1 MEGND
6 KSKEINSKISNTLI
20 EYKKQHNLTEHDM
33 ANKLGISLNYY
44 LSMENNYDFDIK
56 ELVRIST
63 NLEIP
68 IQIQLFNK

>member
-44 LSMENNYDFDIK
+44 LSMENNHDFDIK
-56 ELVRIST
+56 E
-63 NLEIP
+63 
-68 IQIQLFNK
+68 